1 MAKKQFKSES
11 KRLMDMM
18 INSIYTH
25 KEIFIRELIS
35 NASDAIDKYYYLSL
49 SDENIKFDRENF
61 YIRLA
66 ADKFAR
72 KLVITDTGIG
82 MTKDE
87 LETNLGTI
95 AKSGS
100 LAFKTENEKKD
111 DVDII
116 GQFGVG
122 FYSAFMVADRITVES
137 KAHNSDEAFIWESSG
152 SDGYTVNPC
161 DKKDTGTVITLY
173 IKPDTEDDK
182 YSEYLEEY
190 TLKSLVKKYSD
201 YIKYPIKML
210 CTKTVTKDAPEGEEP
225 KTETVMEDET
235 LNSMV
240 PIWRKNKS
248 EVTDEEYNTYYKDKF
263 RDWQDPAKVIRT
275 SADGAASYTALLYIP
290 KKAPFDYYTKDYEKG
305 LELYSNGVMIME
317 KCADL
322 VPDYFSFVKGLVD
335 SADLSL
341 NISREI
347 LQHDRQLKI
356 IASRLEKKIQSE
368 LLAMQKNDREN
379 YEEFYNSF
387 AKQLKFGVYNN
398 FGKDKEIL
406 QDLIM
411 FVSSY
416 ETKLTTLKEYVE
428 RMKDDQKFIYFASGE
443 SAEKISKL
451 PQAEQVLDKGYEILY
466 LTDEVDEFAIRML
479 MTYEEKEFKS
489 ISDSDLGFEVEEKEV
504 KEEDTKIFDFIKD
517 ALDGKVVSVKASKR
531 LKTHPV
537 CLSTEGEITIE
548 MEKVLN
554 SMPGAGDNKISAQ
567 KVLEINTDHKI
578 YTTMKEMFDTNQD
591 KLKKY
596 ASVLYNSALLI
607 EGLPVDDPVA
617 FTESICELL

>member
-66 ADKFAR
+66 SDKFAR

-82 MTKDE
+82 MTKEE

-152 SDGYTVNPC
+152 SDGYTINPC

-173 IKPDTEDDK
+173 IKADTDDDK

-190 TLKSLVKKYSD
+190 TLKHLVKKYSD

-225 KTETVMEDET
+225 KTETVMEDEV

-290 KKAPFDYYTKDYEKG
+290 KKAPYDYYTKEYEKG

-322 VPDYFSFVKGLVD
+322 VPDCFSFVKGLVD

-387 AKQLKFGVYNN
+387 AKQLKFGIYNN
-398 FGKDKEIL
+398 FGKDKELL

-428 RMKDDQKFIYFASGE
+428 RMKEDQKYIYFASGE

-466 LTDEVDEFAIRML
+466 MTDEVDEFAIRML
-479 MTYEEKEFKS
+479 MTYAEKEFKS
-489 ISDSDLGFEVEEKEV
+489 ISDSDLGFETEEKEV
-504 KEEDTKIFDFIKD
+504 KEEDTKIFDFVKE

-554 SMPGAGDNKISAQ
+554 SMPGNDNKISAQ

-578 YTTMKEMFDTNQD
+578 YATMKEMFETNQD

-607 EGLPVDDPVA
+607 EGLPVDDAVA

>member
-66 ADKFAR
+66 SDKFAR
-72 KLVITDTGIG
+72 KIVITDTGIG
-82 MTKDE
+82 MTKEE

-100 LAFKTENEKKD
+100 LAFKTENEKKE

-122 FYSAFMVADRITVES
+122 FYSAFMVADKITVES

-152 SDGYTVNPC
+152 SDGYTINPC

-173 IKPDTEDDK
+173 IKADTDDDK
-182 YSEYLEEY
+182 YSDYLEEY
-190 TLKSLVKKYSD
+190 TLKHLVKKYSD

-210 CTKTVTKDAPEGEEP
+210 CTKTVTKDAAEGEEP
-225 KTETVMEDET
+225 KTETVMEDEV

-275 SADGAASYTALLYIP
+275 SADGAASYTALMFIP
-290 KKAPFDYYTKDYEKG
+290 KKAPYDYYTKDYEKG

-322 VPDYFSFVKGLVD
+322 VPDCFSFVKGLVD

-398 FGKDKEIL
+398 FGKDKELL
-406 QDLIM
+406 QD
-411 FVSSY
+411 
-416 ETKLTTLKEYVE
+416 
-428 RMKDDQKFIYFASGE
+428 
-443 SAEKISKL
+443 
-451 PQAEQVLDKGYEILY
+451 
-466 LTDEVDEFAIRML
+466 
-479 MTYEEKEFKS
+479 
-489 ISDSDLGFEVEEKEV
+489 
-504 KEEDTKIFDFIKD
+504 
-517 ALDGKVVSVKASKR
+517 
-531 LKTHPV
+531 
-537 CLSTEGEITIE
+537 
-548 MEKVLN
+548 
-554 SMPGAGDNKISAQ
+554 
-567 KVLEINTDHKI
+567 
-578 YTTMKEMFDTNQD
+578 
-591 KLKKY
+591 
-596 ASVLYNSALLI
+596 
-607 EGLPVDDPVA
+607 
-617 FTESICELL
+617 

>member
-66 ADKFAR
+66 SDKFAR

-82 MTKDE
+82 MTKEE

-100 LAFKTENEKKD
+100 LAFKTENEKKE

-122 FYSAFMVADRITVES
+122 FYSAFMVADKITVES
-137 KAHNSDEAFIWESSG
+137 KAHNCDEAFIWESSG
-152 SDGYTVNPC
+152 SDGYTINPC

-173 IKPDTEDDK
+173 IKADTDDDK
-182 YSEYLEEY
+182 YSDYLEEY
-190 TLKSLVKKYSD
+190 TLKHLVKKYSD

-210 CTKTVTKDAPEGEEP
+210 CTKTVTKDALEGEEP
-225 KTETVMEDET
+225 KTETVMEDEV

-275 SADGAASYTALLYIP
+275 SADGAASYTALMFIP
-290 KKAPFDYYTKDYEKG
+290 KKAPYDYYTKDYEKG

-322 VPDYFSFVKGLVD
+322 VPDCFSFVKGLVD

-398 FGKDKEIL
+398 FGKDKELL

-479 MTYEEKEFKS
+479 MNYQEKEFKS
-489 ISDSDLGFEVEEKEV
+489 IGDSDLGFETQEKEI
-504 KEEDTKIFDFIKD
+504 KEEDTKIFDFIKE
-517 ALDGKVVSVKASKR
+517 ALDGKVTAVKASKR

-554 SMPGAGDNKISAQ
+554 SMPGVGDNKVTAQ

-596 ASVLYNSALLI
+596 ASVLFNSALLI

-617 FTESICELL
+617 FSESICELL

>member
-66 ADKFAR
+66 SDKFAR

-122 FYSAFMVADRITVES
+122 FYSAFMVADKITVES

-152 SDGYTVNPC
+152 SDGYTINPC

-173 IKPDTEDDK
+173 IKADTEDEK
-182 YSEYLEEY
+182 YSDYLEEF
-190 TLKSLVKKYSD
+190 TLKHLVKKYSD

-225 KTETVMEDET
+225 KTETVMEDEI

-290 KKAPFDYYTKDYEKG
+290 KKAPYDYYTKDYEKG

-322 VPDYFSFVKGLVD
+322 VPDCFSFVKGLVD

-398 FGKDKEIL
+398 FGKDKELL

-411 FVSSY
+411 FLSSY
-416 ETKLTTLKEYVE
+416 ETKYTTLKEYVE
-428 RMKDDQKFIYFASGE
+428 RMKEDQKFIYFASGE

-466 LTDEVDEFAIRML
+466 LTDEVDEFAIRTL

-489 ISDSDLGFEVEEKEV
+489 ISDSDLGFEAQEKEI
-504 KEEDTKIFDFIKD
+504 KEEDTKLFDFIKE
-517 ALDGKVVSVKASKR
+517 ALDGKVTAVKASKR

-554 SMPGAGDNKISAQ
+554 SMPGVGDNKISAQ

-578 YTTMKEMFDTNQD
+578 YTTMKEMFETNQD

-596 ASVLYNSALLI
+596 ASVLFNSACLI

-617 FTESICELL
+617 FSESICELL